1 MAVVLVVEIS
11 GRAQHHKGNN
21 HEYACDNNIAHT
33 KITSM
38 RDIDCLEIKHFG
50 IEFSKKG

>member
-1 MAVVLVVEIS
+1 LAVVLVVEIS
-11 GRAQHHKGNN
+11 RRAQHNKGNN

-33 KITSM
+33 RITSM
-38 RDIDCLEIKHFG
+38 REIDCLEIKHFG